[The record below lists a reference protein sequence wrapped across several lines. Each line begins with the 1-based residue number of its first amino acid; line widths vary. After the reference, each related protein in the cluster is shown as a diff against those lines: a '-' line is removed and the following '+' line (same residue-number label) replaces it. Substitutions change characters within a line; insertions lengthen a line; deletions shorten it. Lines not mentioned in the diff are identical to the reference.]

1 MDPVRLEL
9 TWPNKERFLLVP
21 RDETGK
27 PIWVDRDHPAAHE
40 VRVADLGDSI
50 GEVPA
55 DPRAGNLLMTGDS
68 LDALR
73 VLWATPEYADLYRG
87 RIKLVYI
94 DPPFNTGQTFT
105 HYDDW
110 MEHSTWLSFMRDRLL
125 LIKDLLARDGTLWLH
140 LDNFEVHRMRCLLDE
155 IFGSTNHLGT
165 VVWQR
170 TSAKSLA
177 RKTMGTMHEQ
187 ILVYG
192 ATEAA
197 SLNSLYLP
205 LEQAY
210 LDKRYTN
217 VDNRGRYDTGD
228 LTATS
233 YRPHLDSGKP
243 WRGHDPSSRRRCWA
257 VPTAP
262 LLDAGLT
269 VADLDA
275 LTMREKLDALDEH
288 GYIHWPDQ
296 GGFPRFKKYAHK
308 AKGRAVG
315 DLWTDVGVINSQ
327 AVERTGFSTQKPEAL
342 LRRVIEMSTK
352 PGDIVLDC
360 FGGSGTTAATAHKLD
375 RRWVTVEVLPET
387 VKEFIAPRLTKVVE
401 DSDTGGI
408 SAAVGWAGGSG
419 FTHVELAPSLYEV
432 LPGGLVLMGDG
443 IEEATFARAAAAQLG
458 FTYEPQVPF
467 SGNRNGMRLAAFAG
481 AVGIPEATHVL
492 SHLEP
497 GQRVTLVASSILP
510 GVEELVAGTA
520 RGSLV
525 LKAPRD
531 VLAEATRRRTAR
543 TLASVTAAARAHDLG
558 TTDPTAVSE
567 PADYSFTVDPDSAPD
582 VDVELDAPQHDTLD
596 VEVPR

>member
-1 MDPVRLEL
+1 M
-9 TWPNKERFLLVP
+9 
-21 RDETGK
+21 RD
-27 PIWVDRDHPAAHE
+27 
-40 VRVADLGDSI
+40 
-50 GEVPA
+50 
-55 DPRAGNLLMTGDS
+55 
-68 LDALR
+68 
-73 VLWATPEYADLYRG
+73 TPEFARHYRG
-87 RIKLVYI
+87 KVKLVYI

-155 IFGSTNHLGT
+155 VFGSTNHLGT

-197 SLNSLYLP
+197 SLYPLYLP
-205 LEQAY
+205 PEESYVAR
-210 LDKRYTN
+210 RYTN
-217 VDNRGRYDTGD
+217 VDDRGRYDTGD

-233 YRPHLDSGKP
+233 HRPHLDSGQP
-243 WRGHDPSSRRRCWA
+243 WRGHDPSVRRRCWA

-269 VADLDA
+269 EAEMSA
-275 LTMREKLDALDEH
+275 MTMREKLDALDEH
-288 GYIHWPDQ
+288 GYVHWPGA

-315 DLWTDVGVINSQ
+315 DLWTDITVINSQ
-327 AVERTGFSTQKPEAL
+327 AGERTGFSTQKPEAL
-342 LRRVIEMSTK
+342 LRRVIEMATK

-360 FGGSGTTAATAHKLD
+360 FGGSGTTLAAAHKMG
-375 RRWVTVEVLPET
+375 RRWVGVEVLPET
-387 VKEFIAPRLTKVVE
+387 VKEFIAPRLEHIIDGT
-401 DSDTGGI
+401 DTGGI
-408 SAAVGWAGGSG
+408 TTAVGWAGGG
-419 FTHVELAPSLYEV
+419 GYTQVELYESLYEV
-432 LPGGLVLMGDG
+432 LPDGLVLMRDD
-443 IEEATFARAAAAQLG
+443 IDATTFARASAAQLG
-458 FTYEPQVPF
+458 FTYDTVSPF
-467 SGNRNGMRLAAFAG
+467 CGNLNGMRLAALPG
-481 AVGIPEATHVL
+481 AVGVEEATHIL

-497 GQRVTLVASSILP
+497 GERLTLVAGSVLP
-510 GVEELVAGTA
+510 GVEELVTTSA

-531 VLAEATRRRTAR
+531 VLTPATRRRTAR
-543 TLASVTAAARAHDLG
+543 QEAAR
-558 TTDPTAVSE
+558 
-567 PADYSFTVDPDSAPD
+567 
-582 VDVELDAPQHDTLD
+582 
-596 VEVPR
+596 